1 MGWRRVATSP
11 LRTLA
16 GPVLRRLDAATQRSL
31 DERLGRLSARLDVM
45 QAEIDALHG
54 AIPTVLNAV
63 SMTAAERN
71 VRQSM
76 DGLARRVEFIRKEV
90 LYELRYGRRPAEAL
104 AEAEVRVLNPDKLE
118 EMGDRIRLNL
128 GAGHLAKPGYLNVD
142 ARPLEGIDVVADVAH
157 LPFEKGSVAEVYSSH
172 MLEHFP
178 VEALRSTLLPYW
190 VSLLRAGGR
199 FVAVVPDMETMISEY
214 VAGTF
219 SFEELR
225 EVTYGSQE
233 YDGDF
238 HYTGFSQA
246 SLRALLEEAGLADV
260 STRESARRNGMCFE
274 MEIAGVRP
282 G

>member
-1 MGWRRVATSP
+1 MGWRQVAKAP
-11 LRTLA
+11 LRRLA
-16 GPVLRRLDAATQRSL
+16 RPVLHRLDAATQRHIE
-31 DERLGRLSARLDVM
+31 DAMAPVAGRLDVM

-90 LYELRYGRRPAEAL
+90 LYELRYGRRPAEAI
-104 AEAEVRVLNPDKLE
+104 AETEARVLHPEKLE
-118 EMGDRIRLNL
+118 EMGDAVRLNL
-128 GAGHLAKPGYLNVD
+128 GAGHISKPGYLNVD

-157 LPFEKGSVAEVYSSH
+157 LPFEKDSLSEIYSSH

-190 VSLLRAGGR
+190 VSLLRPGGQ

-219 SFEELR
+219 TFEELR

-246 SLRALLEEAGLADV
+246 SLRALLEEAGLV
-260 STRESARRNGMCFE
+260 GVGTRESARRNGGCFE
-274 MEIAGVRP
+274 MEIAGHRP

>member
-1 MGWRRVATSP
+1 MGWKQTAKAP
-11 LRTLA
+11 LRSLA
-16 GPVLRRLDAATQRSL
+16 GPVLRRFDAATQRRI
-31 DERLGRLSARLDVM
+31 DGRLAQVAARLDVM

-90 LYELRYGRRPAEAL
+90 LYELRYGRRPAEVQ
-104 AEAEVRVLNPDKLE
+104 AEAEARIVNPEKLE
-118 EMGDRIRLNL
+118 DMRSEIRLNL
-128 GAGHLAKPGYLNVD
+128 GAGHIAQTGYLNVD

-157 LPFEKGSVAEVYSSH
+157 LPFEKGSLSEVYSSH

-178 VEALRSTLLPYW
+178 VEALRSTLMPYW
-190 VSLLRAGGR
+190 VSLLRPGGA

-214 VAGTF
+214 IAGTF
-219 SFEELR
+219 TFEELR

-246 SLRALLEEAGLADV
+246 SLRALFEEAGLLDV
-260 STRESARRNGMCFE
+260 VTRESGRRNGMCFE